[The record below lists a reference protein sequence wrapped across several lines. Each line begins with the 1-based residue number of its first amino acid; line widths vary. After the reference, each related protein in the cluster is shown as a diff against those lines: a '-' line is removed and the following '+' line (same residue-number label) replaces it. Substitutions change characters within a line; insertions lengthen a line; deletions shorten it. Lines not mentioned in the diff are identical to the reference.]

1 MGAKGKIG
9 LIGLAVMGA
18 NLARNLAGHGIST
31 VVYNRSHDKT
41 ENFLK
46 EFGSDT
52 NLSGAAA
59 LEELVNSLE
68 KPRKI
73 ILMIKAGEA
82 VDAMIAKLI
91 PLLEKDD
98 ILIDG
103 GNSFFEDTRRRSREM
118 EALGVHF
125 VGMGVSGGEEGA
137 LHGPSLMPGGTR
149 EAYDALAPILKA
161 VSAKAEGEACVD
173 YMGPDGAGHYV
184 KMVHNGIE
192 YADMQMIADTYFV
205 MKNVLGMTAE
215 EMADTWETW
224 NKGELS
230 SYLVEITARIL
241 RKADEMTGKPLVDV
255 ILDVAKQKGTGR
267 WTSMS
272 ALALGVPA
280 PTITEA
286 VFART
291 MSSRKEERLVLSKR
305 YRDLAFEGT
314 EVDRPAVLED
324 LRQAL
329 YASKICAY
337 AQGFNLLEEA
347 GKVYGWDL
355 QMGRIAKI
363 WRSGCIIRARFLD
376 TVSEIFEKENGM
388 TNLLASGYFSQVLY
402 GTRTGWGRII
412 SLAAERGAAV
422 PALSSALAYFDSYR
436 TARGSANLL
445 QAQRDCFGAHTYE
458 RIDKEGAFHTD
469 WMN

>member
-1 MGAKGKIG
+1 
-9 LIGLAVMGA
+9 
-18 NLARNLAGHGIST
+18 
-31 VVYNRSHDKT
+31 
-41 ENFLK
+41 
-46 EFGSDT
+46 
-52 NLSGAAA
+52 
-59 LEELVNSLE
+59 
-68 KPRKI
+68 
-73 ILMIKAGEA
+73 MIKAGEA
-82 VDAMIAKLI
+82 VDAMMAKLV
-91 PLLEKDD
+91 PFLEKGD

-118 EALGVHF
+118 EALGLHF

-149 EAYDALAPILKA
+149 EAYDALAPILKT

-173 YMGPDGAGHYV
+173 YMGADGAGHYV

-272 ALALGVPA
+272 ALELGVPA

-291 MSSRKEERLVLSKR
+291 MSSRKRKDWYFPSGTGTLLLKGRKWTARLCLKTCGRLFTRPRFALMPKDSIFLKKRGKYTAGICRWGALQNLAERLYYPR
-305 YRDLAFEGT
+305 PFPGYR
-314 EVDRPAVLED
+314 
-324 LRQAL
+324 
-329 YASKICAY
+329 K
-337 AQGFNLLEEA
+337 
-347 GKVYGWDL
+347 
-355 QMGRIAKI
+355 
-363 WRSGCIIRARFLD
+363 
-376 TVSEIFEKENGM
+376 
-388 TNLLASGYFSQVLY
+388 
-402 GTRTGWGRII
+402 
-412 SLAAERGAAV
+412 
-422 PALSSALAYFDSYR
+422 
-436 TARGSANLL
+436 
-445 QAQRDCFGAHTYE
+445 
-458 RIDKEGAFHTD
+458 
-469 WMN
+469 

>member
-205 MKNVLGMTAE
+205 MKNVLGMTVE

-224 NKGELS
+224 NKSELS

-291 MSSRKEERLVLSKR
+291 MSSQKEKDWCFPSGTGILLLKERKWTAPLCLKTCGRLFTRLRFVLMPRASIFLKKR
-305 YRDLAFEGT
+305 GKYTAGICRWG
-314 EVDRPAVLED
+314 
-324 LRQAL
+324 AL
-329 YASKICAY
+329 QK
-337 AQGFNLLEEA
+337 
-347 GKVYGWDL
+347 
-355 QMGRIAKI
+355 
-363 WRSGCIIRARFLD
+363 SG
-376 TVSEIFEKENGM
+376 
-388 TNLLASGYFSQVLY
+388 
-402 GTRTGWGRII
+402 
-412 SLAAERGAAV
+412 GAAV
-422 PALSSALAYFDSYR
+422 LSAPVSW
-436 TARGSANLL
+436 
-445 QAQRDCFGAHTYE
+445 
-458 RIDKEGAFHTD
+458 IP
-469 WMN
+469 

>member
-1 MGAKGKIG
+1 
-9 LIGLAVMGA
+9 
-18 NLARNLAGHGIST
+18 
-31 VVYNRSHDKT
+31 
-41 ENFLK
+41 
-46 EFGSDT
+46 
-52 NLSGAAA
+52 
-59 LEELVNSLE
+59 
-68 KPRKI
+68 
-73 ILMIKAGEA
+73 MIKAGEA

-215 EMADTWETW
+215 EMADTWEMW

-402 GTRTGWGRII
+402 GARAGWGRII
-412 SLAAERGAAV
+412 SLAVERGAAV
-422 PALSSALAYFDSYR
+422 PALSSTLAYFDSYR

>member
-31 VVYNRSHDKT
+31 VVYNRSRDKT

-46 EFGSDT
+46 EFGSDP

-82 VDAMIAKLI
+82 VDAMMAKLV
-91 PLLEKDD
+91 PFLEKGD

-118 EALGVHF
+118 EALGLHF

-137 LHGPSLMPGGTR
+137 LYGPSLMPGGAR
-149 EAYDALAPILKA
+149 EAYDALLPILKA

-173 YMGPDGAGHYV
+173 YMGADGAGHYV

-272 ALALGVPA
+272 ALELGVPA

-291 MSSRKEERLVLSKR
+291 MSSQKEERLVLSKR

-376 TVSEIFEKENGM
+376 TVSEIFEKESGM

-402 GTRTGWGRII
+402 GARASWGRII
-412 SLAAERGAAV
+412 SLAVESGAAV

>member
-1 MGAKGKIG
+1 MGAKRKIG

-18 NLARNLAGHGIST
+18 NLARNLAEHGIST

-46 EFGSDT
+46 EFGSDA

-82 VDAMIAKLI
+82 VDTMIAKLI

-161 VSAKAEGEACVD
+161 VSAKAEGEACMD

-286 VFART
+286 VLQELCLPEKRKDWYFLNGTGILLLKGRKWTARLCLKTCGRLFTRPRFAPMPRV
-291 MSSRKEERLVLSKR
+291 SIFLKKR
-305 YRDLAFEGT
+305 GKYTAGICRWG
-314 EVDRPAVLED
+314 
-324 LRQAL
+324 AL
-329 YASKICAY
+329 QK
-337 AQGFNLLEEA
+337 
-347 GKVYGWDL
+347 
-355 QMGRIAKI
+355 
-363 WRSGCIIRARFLD
+363 SG
-376 TVSEIFEKENGM
+376 
-388 TNLLASGYFSQVLY
+388 
-402 GTRTGWGRII
+402 
-412 SLAAERGAAV
+412 GAAV
-422 PALSSALAYFDSYR
+422 LSAPVSW
-436 TARGSANLL
+436 
-445 QAQRDCFGAHTYE
+445 
-458 RIDKEGAFHTD
+458 IP
-469 WMN
+469 

>member
-31 VVYNRSHDKT
+31 VVYNRSRDKT

-205 MKNVLGMTAE
+205 MKNVLGLTAE

-280 PTITEA
+280 LSLIHISEPT
-286 VFART
+286 R
-291 MSSRKEERLVLSKR
+291 
-305 YRDLAFEGT
+305 
-314 EVDRPAVLED
+314 
-324 LRQAL
+324 
-329 YASKICAY
+329 
-337 AQGFNLLEEA
+337 
-347 GKVYGWDL
+347 
-355 QMGRIAKI
+355 
-363 WRSGCIIRARFLD
+363 RS
-376 TVSEIFEKENGM
+376 
-388 TNLLASGYFSQVLY
+388 
-402 GTRTGWGRII
+402 
-412 SLAAERGAAV
+412 
-422 PALSSALAYFDSYR
+422 
-436 TARGSANLL
+436 
-445 QAQRDCFGAHTYE
+445 
-458 RIDKEGAFHTD
+458 
-469 WMN
+469 